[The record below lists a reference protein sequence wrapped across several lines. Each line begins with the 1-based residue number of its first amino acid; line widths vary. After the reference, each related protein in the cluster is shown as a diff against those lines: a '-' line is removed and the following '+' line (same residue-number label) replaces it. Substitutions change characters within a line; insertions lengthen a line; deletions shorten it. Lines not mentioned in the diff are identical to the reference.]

1 MILVVD
7 IGNSTIAA
15 GLVLDGSIRAQMR
28 LMTEKLSVSAFKS
41 IFHDFLQTSEIP
53 LEDIE
58 TTVISCVVPP
68 ILKPVSTSLNQLIGK
83 TEFIVQPGIKVGM
96 QIHYQPPGSLG
107 PDRVVNAFATK
118 IFYGYPAICIDFG
131 TATTFCVLD
140 QKGDFT
146 GGAILPGIK
155 AFSTVLSKT
164 TSLLPDVSFA
174 KPPTVIAQ
182 STIHNIQSGLFFGY
196 ISLLEGLIDK
206 IQVEMR
212 CKAIVVATGGQAG
225 LIKDETNAIDY
236 YDNTL
241 TLLGLAHLYRY
252 NRKADSEFI
261 WQG

>member
-53 LEDIE
+53 FEDIE

-155 AFSTVLSKT
+155 AFSNSSIKN
-164 TSLLPDVSFA
+164 DFSFA
-174 KPPTVIAQ
+174 RCIICQTTYSDCA
-182 STIHNIQSGLFFGY
+182 IHNSQYSVWFIFWLYKPVGG
-196 ISLLEGLIDK
+196 ID
-206 IQVEMR
+206 
-212 CKAIVVATGGQAG
+212 
-225 LIKDETNAIDY
+225 
-236 YDNTL
+236 
-241 TLLGLAHLYRY
+241 
-252 NRKADSEFI
+252 
-261 WQG
+261 